1 MATTADFRNGL
12 CIQYNGY
19 PWKIE
24 SFQHVKPGKGPAF
37 VRTKIRN
44 LNTGR
49 LLENTFT
56 SGVKIEVIRI
66 ENRKYQF
73 LYAEGNDYHLMN
85 LDDYE
90 QIMLQKEF
98 IENVEFLKEGEN
110 VNVLFHADK
119 GLPLSADLPAH
130 VTLEITKTEPGVK
143 GNTATNTFKPATT
156 ESGADIQVPLFINEG
171 DKIKID
177 TVKGAYLER
186 VKG

>member
-12 CIQYNGY
+12 CIEHNGD

-56 SGVKIEVIRI
+56 AGVKINIIRI
-66 ENRKYQF
+66 ENRKYQY
-73 LYAEGNDYHLMN
+73 LYAEGDDLHLMN
-85 LDDYE
+85 TEDYE
-90 QIMLQKEF
+90 QITLNKEF
-98 IENVEFLKEGEN
+98 ISAVEFLKEGES
-110 VNVLFHADK
+110 VNVMFHADE
-119 GLPLSADLPAH
+119 GMPLSAALPSH
-130 VTLEITKTEPGVK
+130 VVLEISHTEPGVK
-143 GNTATNTFKPATT
+143 GNTATNTFKPAKT
-156 ESGADIQVPLFINEG
+156 ETGCSIQVPLFINEG

-177 TVKGAYLER
+177 TENRSYIER
-186 VKG
+186 VK

>member
-1 MATTADFRNGL
+1 MATTAEFRNGL
-12 CIQYNGY
+12 CFEHNGD
-19 PWKIE
+19 PWKIV

-56 SGVKIEVIRI
+56 SGVKINIIRI

-73 LYAEGNDYHLMN
+73 LYAEGSDYHLMN

-110 VNVLFHADK
+110 INVLFHADK
-119 GLPLSADLPAH
+119 GMPLSADLPAH
-130 VTLEITKTEPGVK
+130 VTLEISKTEPGVK

-156 ESGADIQVPLFINEG
+156 ETGADIQVPLFINEG

-177 TVKGAYLER
+177 TEKGAYLER
-186 VKG
+186 VKE

>member
-12 CIQYNGY
+12 CIQFNGD

-24 SFQHVKPGKGPAF
+24 KFQHVKPGKGPAF

-56 SGVKIEVIRI
+56 SGVKIEIIRV
-66 ENRKYQF
+66 ENRKYQY
-73 LYAEGNDYHLMN
+73 LYSEGNDYHLMN
-85 LDDYE
+85 LDNYE
-90 QIMLQKEF
+90 QITLQKEF
-98 IENVEFLKEGEN
+98 IENYKFLKEGEN
-110 VNVLFHADK
+110 VEVLFHADQ
-119 GLPLSADLPAH
+119 GLPLSASLPSH
-130 VTLEITKTEPGVK
+130 ITLTIEHTEPGVK

-156 ESGADIQVPLFINEG
+156 ETGASIQVPLFINEG

-177 TVKGAYLER
+177 TEKGAYIER
-186 VKG
+186 VKE

>member
-12 CIQYNGY
+12 CIQHNGE

-44 LNTGR
+44 LNSGR

-56 SGVKIEVIRI
+56 SGVKIDIIRI

-73 LYAEGNDYHLMN
+73 LYAENNDYHLMN
-85 LDDYE
+85 TDDYE
-90 QIMLQKEF
+90 QIILQKDF
-98 IENVEFLKEGEN
+98 IDNCNFLKEGET
-110 VNVLFHADK
+110 VEVLFHADK
-119 GLPLSADLPAH
+119 GLPLSANLPTH
-130 VTLEITKTEPGVK
+130 IVLEIRHTEPGVK

-156 ESGADIQVPLFINEG
+156 ETGANIQVPLFINEG

-177 TVKGAYLER
+177 TSKGTYIER
-186 VKG
+186 IK

>member
-12 CIQYNGY
+12 CFNHNGE

-24 SFQHVKPGKGPAF
+24 SFLHVKPGKGPAF

-56 SGVKIEVIRI
+56 SGVKIDVITV

-73 LYAEGNDYHLMN
+73 LYSDGNDYHLMN
-85 LDDYE
+85 KEDYE
-90 QIMLQKEF
+90 QIMIQKDF
-98 IENVEFLKEGEN
+98 IENVEFLKEGGTIE
-110 VNVLFHADK
+110 VLFHADQ
-119 GLPLSADLPAH
+119 GIPLSAQVPSH
-130 VTLEITKTEPGVK
+130 VVLEITFTEPGIK
-143 GNTATNTFKPATT
+143 GNTATNATKPART
-156 ESGADIQVPLFINEG
+156 ESGSTINVPLFINEG

-177 TVKGAYLER
+177 TSTRSYIER
-186 VKG
+186 IKE

>member
-12 CIQYNGY
+12 CFNHNGE

-24 SFQHVKPGKGPAF
+24 SFLHVKPGKGPAF

-56 SGVKIEVIRI
+56 SGVKIDVIRV

-73 LYAEGNDYHLMN
+73 LYAEGNDYHMMN
-85 LDDYE
+85 NDDFE
-90 QIMLQKEF
+90 QIIMQKNF
-98 IENVEFLKEGEN
+98 IDNFKFLKEGEN
-110 VNVLFHADK
+110 VEVLFHADQ
-119 GLPLSADLPAH
+119 GIPLSAQVPSH
-130 VTLEITKTEPGVK
+130 VILEISHTEPGIK
-143 GNTATNTFKPATT
+143 GNTATNTFKHAKT
-156 ESGADIQVPLFINEG
+156 ETGADIQVPLFINEG

-177 TVKGAYLER
+177 TIKGSYIER
-186 VKG
+186 VKE

>member
-12 CIQYNGY
+12 CIQHNKE

-56 SGVKIEVIRI
+56 SGVKIDIIRV

-73 LYAEGNDYHLMN
+73 LYSEGLDYHLMN
-85 LDDYE
+85 TDDYE

-98 IENVEFLKEGEN
+98 N
-110 VNVLFHADK
+110 
-119 GLPLSADLPAH
+119 PSADLAPGPARGFQK
-130 VTLEITKTEPGVK
+130 LQK
-143 GNTATNTFKPATT
+143 F
-156 ESGADIQVPLFINEG
+156 LFVAKSFIH
-171 DKIKID
+171 
-177 TVKGAYLER
+177 LC
-186 VKG
+186 

>member
-12 CIQYNGY
+12 CFNLNGD
-19 PWKIE
+19 PWKIV
-24 SFQHVKPGKGPAF
+24 SFLHVKPGKGPAF

-56 SGVKIEVIRI
+56 SGVKIDVIRV

-73 LYAEGNDYHLMN
+73 LYSEGNDYHLMN
-85 LDDYE
+85 NDDYE
-90 QIMLQKEF
+90 QLMMQKDF

-110 VNVLFHADK
+110 IEVLFHADK
-119 GLPLSADLPAH
+119 GIPLSAQVPTH
-130 VTLEITKTEPGVK
+130 VILEITFTEPGLK
-143 GNTATNTFKPATT
+143 GNTATNATKPATIET
-156 ESGADIQVPLFINEG
+156 GAKINVPLFINEG

-177 TVKGAYLER
+177 TIKKSYIER
-186 VKG
+186 IK

>member
-12 CIQYNGY
+12 CINHNGD
-19 PWKIE
+19 PWKIA
-24 SFQHVKPGKGPAF
+24 SYQHDKPGKGPAF

-56 SGVKIEVIRI
+56 AGVKIDIIRV

-73 LYAEGNDYHLMN
+73 LYDEGNDCHLMN
-85 LDDYE
+85 IDDYE
-90 QIMLQKEF
+90 QIMLSKDF
-98 IENVEFLKEGEN
+98 IENVRFLKEGEHI
-110 VNVLFHADK
+110 NVLFHANE
-119 GLPLSADLPAH
+119 GMPLSASLPSH
-130 VTLEITKTEPGVK
+130 VVLIINHTEPGIK

-156 ESGADIQVPLFINEG
+156 ETGADIQVPLFINEG

-177 TVKGAYLER
+177 TEKGSYIER
-186 VKG
+186 VK

>member
-1 MATTADFRNGL
+1 MATTADFRNGI
-12 CIQYNGY
+12 CIQHNGY

-119 GLPLSADLPAH
+119 GLPLSANLPAH

>member
-12 CIQYNGY
+12 CIQHNGE

-56 SGVKIEVIRI
+56 SGVKIDIIRV

-73 LYAEGNDYHLMN
+73 LYAENNDFHLMN
-85 LDDYE
+85 VDDYE
-90 QIMLQKEF
+90 QITLQKDF
-98 IENVEFLKEGEN
+98 IENSQFLKEGEN
-110 VNVLFHADK
+110 IEVLFHADQ
-119 GLPLSADLPAH
+119 GLPLSACLPAH
-130 VTLEITKTEPGVK
+130 IILEIQHTEPGVK

-156 ESGADIQVPLFINEG
+156 ETGASIQVPLFINEG

-177 TVKGAYLER
+177 ASKGTYIER
-186 VKG
+186 IK

>member
-12 CIQYNGY
+12 CINHNGD

-24 SFQHVKPGKGPAF
+24 SFLHVKPGKGPAF

-56 SGVKIEVIRI
+56 SGVKIDVIRV

-73 LYAEGNDYHLMN
+73 LYSDGNDYHLMN
-85 LDDYE
+85 KEDYE
-90 QIMLQKEF
+90 QIMIQKDF
-98 IENVEFLKEGEN
+98 IENVEFLKEGGTIE
-110 VNVLFHADK
+110 VLFHADQ
-119 GLPLSADLPAH
+119 GIPLSAQVPSH
-130 VTLEITKTEPGVK
+130 VVLEITFTEPGIK
-143 GNTATNTFKPATT
+143 GNTATNATKPART
-156 ESGADIQVPLFINEG
+156 ESGSTINVPLFINEG

-177 TVKGAYLER
+177 TSTRSYIER
-186 VKG
+186 IKE

>member
-1 MATTADFRNGL
+1 
-12 CIQYNGY
+12 
-19 PWKIE
+19 
-24 SFQHVKPGKGPAF
+24 VKPGKGPAF

>member
-56 SGVKIEVIRI
+56 SGVKIDIIRI

-73 LYAEGNDYHLMN
+73 LYAEGRDYHLMN

>member
-12 CIQYNGY
+12 CIQHNGC

-44 LNTGR
+44 LDTGR

-56 SGVKIEVIRI
+56 SGVKIDIIRI

-73 LYAEGNDYHLMN
+73 LYAEGKDYHLMN

-110 VNVLFHADK
+110 INVLFHADK
-119 GLPLSADLPAH
+119 GIPLSANLPPH

-143 GNTATNTFKPATT
+143 GNTATNTFKTART
-156 ESGADIQVPLFINEG
+156 ETGANIQVPLFINEG

-177 TVKGAYLER
+177 TTKSAYLER

>member
-1 MATTADFRNGL
+1 MATTAEFRNGL
-12 CIQYNGY
+12 CIQYNNE

-56 SGVKIEVIRI
+56 AGVKIDIIRV

-73 LYAEGNDYHLMN
+73 LYAEGQDYHLMN
-85 LDDYE
+85 LEDYE
-90 QIMLQKEF
+90 QIMLRKDF
-98 IENVEFLKEGEN
+98 IENVKFLKDGEN
-110 VNVLFHADK
+110 INVLFHTDK
-119 GLPLSADLPAH
+119 GIPLSASLPSH
-130 VTLEITKTEPGVK
+130 VVLEITHTEPGIK

-156 ESGADIQVPLFINEG
+156 ETGADIQVPLFINEG

-177 TVKGAYLER
+177 TEKGSYIER
-186 VKG
+186 IK

>member
-12 CIQYNGY
+12 CFNHNGE

-24 SFQHVKPGKGPAF
+24 SFLHVKPGKGPAF

-56 SGVKIEVIRI
+56 SGVKIDVIRV

-73 LYAEGNDYHLMN
+73 LYAEGNDCHMMN
-85 LDDYE
+85 NDDFE
-90 QIMLQKEF
+90 QIIMQKNF
-98 IENVEFLKEGEN
+98 IDNFKFLKEGEN
-110 VNVLFHADK
+110 VEVLFHADQ
-119 GLPLSADLPAH
+119 GIPLSAQVPSH
-130 VTLEITKTEPGVK
+130 VILEISHTEPGIK
-143 GNTATNTFKPATT
+143 GNTATNTFKHAKT
-156 ESGADIQVPLFINEG
+156 ETGADIQVPLFINEG

-177 TVKGAYLER
+177 TIKGSYIER
-186 VKG
+186 VKE

>member
-12 CIQYNGY
+12 CFNLNGD
-19 PWKIE
+19 PWKIV
-24 SFQHVKPGKGPAF
+24 SFLHVKPGKGPAF

-56 SGVKIEVIRI
+56 SGVKIDVIRV

-73 LYAEGNDYHLMN
+73 LYSEGNDYHLMN
-85 LDDYE
+85 NDDYE
-90 QIMLQKEF
+90 QLMMQKDF

-110 VNVLFHADK
+110 IEVLFHADK
-119 GLPLSADLPAH
+119 GIPLSAQVPTH
-130 VTLEITKTEPGVK
+130 VILEITFTEPGLK
-143 GNTATNTFKPATT
+143 GNTATNATKPATT
-156 ESGADIQVPLFINEG
+156 ETGAKINVPLFINEG

-177 TVKGAYLER
+177 TIKKSYIER
-186 VKG
+186 IK